1 MCSFLG
7 YIVVTFSFVSPAGV
21 ENVQSITLWNF
32 AENKVESVQAH
43 GCNLSDLQVDASCS
57 INYQDHYYSAGT
69 LRFCSVKKVGAQ
81 LTQAT
86 RRAIGLALRFLNG
99 RVALLCVKSILH
111 CFPYKHH
118 HGPLFPVLRFP
129 IDAHSQFAVKV
140 AH

>member
-7 YIVVTFSFVSPAGV
+7 YIVVTFSFVSLAGV

-86 RRAIGLALRFLNG
+86 RRAIGLALRFFEWQSSS
-99 RVALLCVKSILH
+99 VVCKIHFALFSIQTPSWSTISRFT
-111 CFPYKHH
+111 FPY
-118 HGPLFPVLRFP
+118 
-129 IDAHSQFAVKV
+129 
-140 AH
+140 